1 MCRIEDINVYMM
13 SISALD
19 LHSNISVD
27 EINEGLSL
35 LVPTYL
41 TPSVAT
47 LSLFSFTYFI
57 FVLLF
62 D

>member
-19 LHSNISVD
+19 LHSSISVD

-41 TPSVAT
+41 NPSVAT